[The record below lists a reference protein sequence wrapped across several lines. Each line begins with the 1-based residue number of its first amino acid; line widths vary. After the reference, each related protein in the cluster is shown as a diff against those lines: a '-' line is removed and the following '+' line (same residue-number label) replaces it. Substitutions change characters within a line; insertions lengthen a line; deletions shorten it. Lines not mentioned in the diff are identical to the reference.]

1 MNRHPHSSWLIVAVV
16 LLTGCATTGPRIV
29 EVSHRQRVVN
39 IAPADERIF
48 ARDRASHFR
57 TEIVALPAEEQRQEF
72 LVRWRATG
80 VRAVKLEYRQVHLPG
95 EVRQQTLEIENARRA
110 IFHVEGTVAAWRASL
125 WNEAGGEIAGRE
137 SALG

>member
-1 MNRHPHSSWLIVAVV
+1 MAHLLAGWLALVVV
-16 LLTGCATTGPRIV
+16 LATGCAAGSPRIV

-57 TEIVALPAEEQRQEF
+57 TEIVSLPVEEQRQEF

-80 VRAVKLEYRQVHLPG
+80 VRAVKLEYRLGGIPG
-95 EVRQQTLEIENARRA
+95 VVRQQTVVVENASHA
-110 IFHVEGTVAAWRASL
+110 DFHIQGAVTAWRASL
-125 WNEAGGEIAGRE
+125 WDESGQEIAE
-137 SALG
+137 QKSALW